1 MDDFVTDEM
10 VEAAHAVIDRE
21 IGAECPTPSE
31 CAACDAHQAAA
42 AILEA
47 VAPLIAAQAL
57 RDAADGVDLSPSY
70 PTPGLSE
77 LHNAESAAEAF
88 LRARADELEAGSLAA
103 IQVNGPG
110 LEKSGDNSSLR
121 DRIAEAINGG
131 PLPEPG
137 RDWEADMYQTQADA
151 VIAALGL
158 REERRPGATTTLND
172 SVWTRPDKHR
182 YITDWEETP

>member
-1 MDDFVTDEM
+1 MSDYVTDEM

-31 CAACDAHQAAA
+31 CAACDAQQATA

-47 VAPLIAAQAL
+47 VAPLIAAATL
-57 RDAADGVDLSPSY
+57 RDAADWLDGMAR
-70 PTPGLSE
+70 G
-77 LHNAESAAEAF
+77 HRESAYLGAGRDLISR
-88 LRARADELEAGSLAA
+88 LRARANELEAGSLAA

-158 REERRPGATTTLND
+158 REERRPGITTTLND
-172 SVWTRPDKHR
+172 SVWTRPDKRR
-182 YITDWEETP
+182 YITDWEEDER